1 MGGRDSRH
9 NVRHWHVERFAAQR
23 SHRHG
28 AAHQALEDRDG
39 RCVAQVGG
47 AAVALEKIVLLL
59 LQNNPHLA
67 CKNRLI
73 SLENRSRQKRK
84 LNGPMPLPS
93 SLNTSVE
100 PDVNPGWTVYV
111 IARPPRLTVLLAP

>member
-1 MGGRDSRH
+1 M
-9 NVRHWHVERFAAQR
+9 
-23 SHRHG
+23 
-28 AAHQALEDRDG
+28 
-39 RCVAQVGG
+39 AQVGG
-47 AAVALEKIVLLL
+47 AAVALEQIVLLL

-67 CKNRLI
+67 CKNRLL
-73 SLENRSRQKRK
+73 SLLENRSRQKRK
-84 LNGPMPLPS
+84 KAQHGPMPLPS